1 MLFSKLIVDQTVL
14 SCRGNLN
21 IPVRGIAYDSRRV
34 KEGFLFL
41 AIEGFKNDG
50 HHFIEQ
56 AITNGA
62 AALVVQKP
70 VAVPAGM
77 TWIRVPDTRQ
87 ALALLSTR
95 FYDFPARKLK
105 LIGVTG
111 TNGKTTTTHL
121 LAAVYRAAGG
131 KVGLIGTIANWIG
144 DSILP
149 VEHTTPES
157 LELQQLLAEM
167 ASSAVE
173 TVVMEVSSHAL
184 ALKRVVGCRFNTGVF
199 TNFSQDHLDFHQN
212 MDDYLRTKAILFEM
226 LGQEDEGN
234 AGFAV
239 VNCDDPGAER
249 IIAASRGEIITYGLN
264 EKAKVKATNVEVSV
278 RGVSFQV
285 HTPWGKSWVRLKLT
299 GLFNVYNALAALA
312 AGGVDGLPLG
322 AMAHA
327 LEAVPG
333 VRGRFESI
341 DRGQD
346 FTVIVDYAHT
356 PDGLENVLKTAG
368 QLTIGKLITVFGCG
382 GDRDRSKR
390 PLMGEIAARYSDM
403 PVVTSDNPRTED
415 PLKIIAGIEEGMR
428 RIREPATYMVIPD
441 RRQAIARALRLAD
454 PGDLVVIAGKGHENY
469 QLIGTQRFP
478 FDDREE
484 AIKVLENH
492 DCCRSGR
499 CCRGKD
505 LTG

>member
-1 MLFSKLIVDQTVL
+1 VDQTVL
-14 SCRGNLN
+14 SCGGKLN

-56 AITNGA
+56 AIANGA
-62 AALVVQKP
+62 TALVVQKP

-77 TWIRVPDTRQ
+77 AWIRVPDTRQ

-95 FYDFPARKLK
+95 FYDFPSRKLK

-121 LAAVYRAAGG
+121 LAAVYRAAGE
-131 KVGLIGTIANWIG
+131 KVGLIGTIANRIG

-167 ASSAVE
+167 ASLAVE

-184 ALKRVVGCRFNTGVF
+184 ALKRVAGCRFNTGVF
-199 TNFSQDHLDFHQN
+199 TNVSQDHLDFHQN

-226 LGQEDEGN
+226 LGQEDEEN

-239 VNCDDPGAER
+239 VNGDDPGADR
-249 IIAASRGEIITYGLN
+249 IIAASRGKIITYGLN
-264 EKAKVKATNVEVSV
+264 EKAKVKAASVEVSA
-278 RGVSFQV
+278 RGVSFHV
-285 HTPWGKSWVRLKLT
+285 RTPWGESRVMLKLT

-322 AMAHA
+322 SMVDA

-368 QLTIGKLITVFGCG
+368 QLTAGKLITVFGCG

-390 PLMGEIAARYSDM
+390 PLMGEIAARYSDI

-415 PLKIIAGIEEGMR
+415 PLKIIAGIEEGLR
-428 RIREPATYMVIPD
+428 RVREPATYMVIPD

-454 PGDLVVIAGKGHENY
+454 PGDVVVIAGKGHENY
-469 QLIGTQRFP
+469 QLTGTQKFP

-492 DCCRSGR
+492 DCCRSGQ
-499 CCRGKD
+499 CRGGKD
-505 LTG
+505 FTG

>member
-1 MLFSKLIVDQTVL
+1 MSGG
-14 SCRGNLN
+14 GNLN
-21 IPVRGIAYDSRRV
+21 IPVRGIAYDSRRI

-56 AITNGA
+56 AIANGA
-62 AALVVQKP
+62 TALVVQKP

-77 TWIRVPDTRQ
+77 AWIRVPDTRQ
-87 ALALLSTR
+87 ALALLSAR
-95 FYDFPARKLK
+95 FYDFPSRKLK

-121 LAAVYRAAGG
+121 LAAVYRAAGK
-131 KVGLIGTIANWIG
+131 KVGLIGTIANRIG

-167 ASSAVE
+167 ASLAVK

-184 ALKRVVGCRFNTGVF
+184 ALKRVAGCRFNTGVF
-199 TNFSQDHLDFHQN
+199 TNLSQDHLDFHQN
-212 MDDYLRTKAILFEM
+212 MDDYLRTKAILFQM

-239 VNCDDPGAER
+239 VNGDDPGADR
-249 IIAASRGEIITYGLN
+249 IITASRGEIITYGLN
-264 EKAKVKATNVEVSV
+264 EKAKVRASGVEVCV

-285 HTPWGKSWVRLKLT
+285 RTPWGESRVRLKLT

-312 AGGVDGLPLG
+312 AGGADGLPLE
-322 AMAHA
+322 AMVDA

-333 VRGRFESI
+333 VRGRFEAI
-341 DRGQD
+341 DRGQN

-368 QLTIGKLITVFGCG
+368 QLTAGRLITVFGCG

-390 PLMGEIAARYSDM
+390 PLMGEIAARYSDI
-403 PVVTSDNPRTED
+403 PVITSDNPRTEY
-415 PLKIIAGIEEGMR
+415 PLKIIADIEEGMR
-428 RIREPATYMVIPD
+428 RIREPATYTVIPD
-441 RRQAIARALRLAD
+441 RRQAIARALHLAE
-454 PGDLVVIAGKGHENY
+454 PGDVVVIAGKGHENY
-469 QLIGTQRFP
+469 QLIGTQKFP

-484 AIKVLENH
+484 VIKVLENH
-492 DCCRSGR
+492 DSCRSGR
-499 CCRGKD
+499 RRGSKD